1 MSDPYILR
9 AEGVLAPPITFGQR
23 LKHLGPGFVLSAAIV
38 GSGELIATTALGAKA
53 GFVAFWV
60 IIVSCLVKVAVQ
72 VQFAK
77 HTILTGKTAMQTLE
91 ELPGPRL
98 GKARWTVVLYFLIML
113 IKFIQMGGI
122 IGGVAL
128 VMNMLMPQVSVSIWA
143 LIMAPLTSV
152 LVYRGYY
159 QVVEKMC
166 LVLIAGFTLF
176 AIAALIFLQQTPYA
190 IDWASLSTGLT
201 FSLPASAVVYAFGAF
216 GITGIGGEEII
227 YYNYW
232 CLEKGYARHAGPND
246 GTVAW
251 EQRARGWIKVMQTDA
266 VCSMVVYTSVTA
278 VFYLLGAAV
287 LHARQEVPEGYQLL
301 EVLSGIFTESLG
313 PWARIFF
320 MVGAFFVLY
329 STLFAGLA
337 VWGRLFSDIFSHFGW
352 MDFFDLKQR
361 KRSIGILSWVVP
373 LLWAFLFLGIKLP
386 LFMVLSGGIAGS
398 VLLLLVIYA
407 VLYFRYGSPSGK
419 FDASW
424 RFDLIFWVSILA
436 ILGVS
441 IYGVSSVLNPQP
453 TPKAQPKLGLLQD
466 FDQKKALQ
474 LDSFVNVYQKR
485 HKIPGVSL
493 ALLKDGKL
501 AYAQT
506 YGLRNTTTKEPV
518 TENTLFEAA
527 SITKPVF
534 AYAVLRLMEKGLIDL
549 EKPLYQYLPN
559 PDIAYDERYK
569 LMTTRHVLSHRTGFP
584 NWRHENK
591 DGKLD
596 LKFTPGTQYNYS
608 GEGFEYLKKVVEKIT
623 GKGVE
628 QVLQEE
634 VIQPLGL
641 YHTYF
646 SKNDTLVKLVAT
658 GHVKNR
664 PSRDEIPEKPG
675 MAYSMY
681 TEAKAFTRFMLALL
695 HQEGLK
701 PETYAKMLSVQTTFP
716 WEEKE
721 KPPYKSHL
729 GLSLF
734 VSESPIGLAF
744 GHMGSNGDFNCLF
757 RVYQEARSGFVVF
770 TNSSTAGP
778 LIRDLEAFLLG
789 EQVNN

>member
-1 MSDPYILR
+1 MSDPYVLR
-9 AEGVLAPPITFGQR
+9 ADAVQAPPVTFWHR
-23 LKHLGPGFVLSAAIV
+23 LQHLGPGFVLSAAIV

-60 IIVSCLVKVAVQ
+60 ILVSCLVKVAVQ

-77 HTILTGKTAMQTLE
+77 HTILTGKTAMQTLDD
-91 ELPGPRL
+91 LPGPRI
-98 GKARWTVVLYFLIML
+98 GKARWTVALYFLIML

-128 VMNMLMPQVSVSIWA
+128 VLNMMLPQLSVAVWA
-143 LIMAPLTSV
+143 LLMAPLTSV
-152 LVYRGYY
+152 LVFRGYY
-159 QVVEKMC
+159 NVVEKTC
-166 LVLIAGFTLF
+166 LLLITGFTLF
-176 AIAALIFLQQTPYA
+176 AIAALIFLQYTPYA
-190 IDWASLSTGLT
+190 MDWAQLGTGLS
-201 FSLPASAVVYAFGAF
+201 FSLPSSAVIYAFGAF

-232 CLEKGYARHAGPND
+232 CLEKGYARHTGPND
-246 GTVAW
+246 GSEAW
-251 EQRARGWIKVMQTDA
+251 AERARGWIKVMQADA
-266 VCSMVVYTSVTA
+266 VCSMVVYTAVTA

-361 KRSIGILSWVVP
+361 QRSIGILSWVVP
-373 LLWAFLFLGIKLP
+373 LIWAFLFLSIKLP

-398 VLLLLVIYA
+398 VLLLLVLYA
-407 VLYFRYGSPSGK
+407 TLYFRYGTATGK

-424 RFDLIFWVSILA
+424 RFDLVFWVSILA
-436 ILGVS
+436 ILAVS
-441 IYGVSSVLNPQP
+441 VYGIYSLNLKE
-453 TPKAQPKLGLLQD
+453 PKKEKKLGLLLN
-466 FDQKKALQ
+466 FDQNKVPEI
-474 LDSFVNVYQKR
+474 DRFIESYQKR
-485 HKIPGVSL
+485 YHIPGVSL
-493 ALLKDGKL
+493 ALIKDGKL

-506 YGLRNTTTKEPV
+506 YGVRNTATQIPV
-518 TENTLFEAA
+518 DENTLFEAA

-534 AYAVLRLMEKGLIDL
+534 AFAVLRLMEKGLIDL
-549 EKPLYQYLPN
+549 DKPLYEYLPN
-559 PDIAYDERYK
+559 KDIAYDERYK
-569 LMTTRHVLSHRTGFP
+569 LITARHVLCHRTGFP
-584 NWRHENK
+584 NWRHQNK

-596 LKFTPGTQYNYS
+596 LKFTPGTEYSYS
-608 GEGFEYLKKVVEKIT
+608 GEGFEYLKRVVEKIT

-628 QVLQEE
+628 QILREE

-646 SKNDTLVKLVAT
+646 SKNDTLVKLAAT
-658 GHVKNR
+658 GHFKKR
-664 PSRDEIPEKPG
+664 ISTGEIPSQPG

-681 TEAKAFTRFMLALL
+681 TEARAFSRFMLALL
-695 HQEGLK
+695 EQRGLK
-701 PETYAKMLSVQTTFP
+701 PETYAEMFSVQSSFT

-721 KPPYKSHL
+721 KPKYKSHL

-734 VSESPIGLAF
+734 VHESPYGLAF
-744 GHMGSNGDFNCLF
+744 GHQGSNGDFNCNF
-757 RVYQEARSGFVVF
+757 EVYKEAKMGYVVF
-770 TNSSTAGP
+770 TNASTAGP
-778 LIRDLEAFLLG
+778 LIRDLPEFLVGGKL
-789 EQVNN
+789 

>member
-1 MSDPYILR
+1 MSDPYVLR
-9 AEGVLAPPITFGQR
+9 LDAVQTPPVSFWQR
-23 LKHLGPGFVLSAAIV
+23 LQHLGPGFVLSAAIV

-60 IIVSCLVKVAVQ
+60 ILVSCLVKVAVQ

-77 HTILTGKTAMQTLE
+77 HTILTGKTAMQTFDD
-91 ELPGPRL
+91 LPGPRI
-98 GKARWTVVLYFLIML
+98 GKARWTVALYFLIML
-113 IKFIQMGGI
+113 IKFVQMGGI

-128 VMNMLMPQVSVSIWA
+128 VLNMLLPQLSVAIWA
-143 LIMAPLTSV
+143 LVMAPMTSV
-152 LVYRGYY
+152 LVFRGYY
-159 QVVEKMC
+159 SVVEKTC
-166 LVLIAGFTLF
+166 LLLITGFTLF
-176 AIAALIFLQQTPYA
+176 AIAALIFLQYTPYG
-190 IDWASLSTGLT
+190 IDWGQLSTGLS
-201 FSLPASAVVYAFGAF
+201 FSLPSSAVVYAFGAF

-232 CLEKGYARHAGPND
+232 CLEKGYARHTGPND
-246 GTVAW
+246 GSAAW
-251 EQRARGWIKVMQTDA
+251 AERARGWIKVMQADA
-266 VCSMVVYTSVTA
+266 VCSMVVYTAVTA

-361 KRSIGILSWVVP
+361 QRSIGILSWVVP
-373 LLWAFLFLGIKLP
+373 LIWTFLFLSIKLP

-398 VLLLLVIYA
+398 VLLLLVLYA
-407 VLYFRYGSPSGK
+407 TLYFRYGTTTGK

-424 RFDLIFWVSILA
+424 RFDLVFWVSILA
-436 ILGVS
+436 ILAVS
-441 IYGVSSVLNPQP
+441 VYGIYSLNFKA
-453 TPKAQPKLGLLQD
+453 PKKEQKLGLLLN
-466 FDQKKALQ
+466 FDQNKAAE
-474 LDSFVNVYQKR
+474 LDHFIESYQKR
-485 HKIPGVSL
+485 YHIPGVSL
-493 ALLKDGKL
+493 ALIKNGKV

-506 YGLRNTTTKEPV
+506 YGVRNTATQAPV
-518 TENTLFEAA
+518 DENTLFEAA

-534 AYAVLRLMEKGLIDL
+534 AFAVLRLVEKGIIDL
-549 EKPLYQYLPN
+549 DKPLYQYLPN
-559 PDIAYDERYK
+559 KDIEYDERYK
-569 LMTTRHVLSHRTGFP
+569 LMTARHVLCHRTGFP
-584 NWRHENK
+584 NWRNQNK

-596 LKFTPGTQYNYS
+596 LKFTPGSEYSYS
-608 GEGFEYLKKVVEKIT
+608 GEGFEYLKRVVEKIT

-628 QVLQEE
+628 QVLREE

-646 SKNDTLVKLVAT
+646 SKNDTLVKLAAT
-658 GHVKNR
+658 GHFKKR
-664 PSRDEIPEKPG
+664 ISTDEIPTQPG

-681 TEAKAFTRFMLALL
+681 TEARAFSRFMLALL
-695 HQEGLK
+695 EQKGLK
-701 PETYAKMLSVQTTFP
+701 PETYTEMLSVQSSFP

-721 KPPYKSHL
+721 KPKYKSHL

-734 VSESPIGLAF
+734 VHESPYGLAF
-744 GHMGSNGDFNCLF
+744 GHQGSNGDFNCNF
-757 RVYQEARSGFVVF
+757 EVYKEAKMGYVVF
-770 TNSSTAGP
+770 TNASTAGP
-778 LIRDLEAFLLG
+778 LIRDLGEFLVG
-789 EQVNN
+789 GKVD

>member
-1 MSDPYILR
+1 MSDPYVLR
-9 AEGVLAPPITFGQR
+9 ADAVQAPPVTFWHR
-23 LKHLGPGFVLSAAIV
+23 LQHLGPGFVLSAAIV

-60 IIVSCLVKVAVQ
+60 ILVSCLVKVAVQ

-77 HTILTGKTAMQTLE
+77 HTILTGKTAMQTLDD
-91 ELPGPRL
+91 LPGPRI
-98 GKARWTVVLYFLIML
+98 GKARWTVALYFLIML

-128 VMNMLMPQVSVSIWA
+128 VVNMMLPQLSVAIWA
-143 LIMAPLTSV
+143 LLMAPLTSV

-159 QVVEKMC
+159 NVVEKTC
-166 LVLIAGFTLF
+166 LLLITGFTLF
-176 AIAALIFLQQTPYA
+176 AIAALIFLQYTPYA
-190 IDWASLSTGLT
+190 INWVQLGTGLS
-201 FSLPASAVVYAFGAF
+201 FSLPSSAVIYAFGAF

-232 CLEKGYARHAGPND
+232 CLEKGYARHTGPND
-246 GTVAW
+246 CSAAW
-251 EQRARGWIKVMQTDA
+251 AERARGWIKVMQADA
-266 VCSMVVYTSVTA
+266 VCSMVLYTAVTA

-301 EVLSGIFTESLG
+301 EVLSSIFTESLG

-361 KRSIGILSWVVP
+361 RRSIGLLSWVVP
-373 LLWAFLFLGIKLP
+373 LIWAFLFLSIKLP

-407 VLYFRYGSPSGK
+407 TLYFRYGTASGK

-424 RFDLIFWVSILA
+424 RFDLVFWVSILS
-436 ILGVS
+436 ILAVS
-441 IYGVSSVLNPQP
+441 VYGIYSLNLKE
-453 TPKAQPKLGLLQD
+453 PKKEQKLGLLLNFNQN
-466 FDQKKALQ
+466 KAPEIDRFIQ
-474 LDSFVNVYQKR
+474 SYQKR
-485 HKIPGVSL
+485 YHIPGVSL
-493 ALLKDGKL
+493 ALIEDGKV

-506 YGLRNTTTKEPV
+506 YGVRNTATQVPV
-518 TENTLFEAA
+518 DENTLFEAA
-527 SITKPVF
+527 SMTKPVF
-534 AYAVLRLMEKGLIDL
+534 AYAVLRLMEKGIIYLD
-549 EKPLYQYLPN
+549 KPLYQYLPN
-559 PDIAYDERYK
+559 KDIEYDERYK
-569 LMTTRHVLSHRTGFP
+569 LITARHVLSHRTGFP
-584 NWRHENK
+584 NWRHQNK

-596 LKFTPGTQYNYS
+596 LKFTPGTQYSYS
-608 GEGFEYLKKVVEKIT
+608 GEGFEYLKRVVEKIT

-628 QVLQEE
+628 QVLREE

-646 SKNDTLVKLVAT
+646 SKNDTLVKLAAT
-658 GHVKNR
+658 GHFKKRVSTDK
-664 PSRDEIPEKPG
+664 IPEQPG
-675 MAYSMY
+675 MSYSMY
-681 TEAKAFTRFMLALL
+681 TEARAFSRFMLALL
-695 HQEGLK
+695 DQHGLK
-701 PETYAKMLSVQTTFP
+701 PETYAEMLSAQSNFP

-721 KPPYKSHL
+721 KPIYKSHL

-734 VSESPIGLAF
+734 VRESPDGLVF
-744 GHMGSNGDFNCLF
+744 GHQGSNGDFNCNF
-757 RVYQEARSGFVVF
+757 EVYKDAKMGYAVF
-770 TNSSTAGP
+770 TNASTAGP
-778 LIRDLEAFLLG
+778 LIRDLPEFLIG
-789 EQVNN
+789 KKNQ

>member
-1 MSDPYILR
+1 MSDPYVLR
-9 AEGVLAPPITFGQR
+9 ADAVQAPPVTFWHR
-23 LKHLGPGFVLSAAIV
+23 LQHLGPGFVLSAAIV

-60 IIVSCLVKVAVQ
+60 ILVSCLVKVAVQ

-77 HTILTGKTAMQTLE
+77 HTILTGKTAMQTLDD
-91 ELPGPRL
+91 LPGPRI
-98 GKARWTVVLYFLIML
+98 GKARWTVALYFLIML

-128 VMNMLMPQVSVSIWA
+128 VLNMMLPQLSVAVWA
-143 LIMAPLTSV
+143 LLMAPLTSV
-152 LVYRGYY
+152 LVFRGYY
-159 QVVEKMC
+159 NVVEKTC
-166 LVLIAGFTLF
+166 LLLITGFTLF
-176 AIAALIFLQQTPYA
+176 AIAALIFLQYTPYA
-190 IDWASLSTGLT
+190 MDWAQLGTGLS
-201 FSLPASAVVYAFGAF
+201 FSLPSSAVIYAFGAF

-232 CLEKGYARHAGPND
+232 CLEKGYARHTGPND
-246 GTVAW
+246 GSQAW
-251 EQRARGWIKVMQTDA
+251 AERARGWIKVMQADA
-266 VCSMVVYTSVTA
+266 VCSMIVYTAVTA

-301 EVLSGIFTESLG
+301 EVLSSIFTESLG

-361 KRSIGILSWVVP
+361 QRSIGILSWVVP
-373 LLWAFLFLGIKLP
+373 LIWAFLFLSIKLP

-398 VLLLLVIYA
+398 VLLLLVLYA
-407 VLYFRYGSPSGK
+407 TLYFRYGTATGK

-424 RFDLIFWVSILA
+424 RFDLVFWVSILA
-436 ILGVS
+436 ILAVS
-441 IYGVSSVLNPQP
+441 VYGIYSLNLKE
-453 TPKAQPKLGLLQD
+453 PKKEKKLGLLLN
-466 FDQKKALQ
+466 FDQNKVPEI
-474 LDSFVNVYQKR
+474 DRFIESYQKR
-485 HKIPGVSL
+485 YHIPGVSL
-493 ALLKDGKL
+493 ALIKDGKL

-506 YGLRNTTTKEPV
+506 YGVRNTATQIPV
-518 TENTLFEAA
+518 DENTLFEAA
-527 SITKPVF
+527 SMTKPVF
-534 AYAVLRLMEKGLIDL
+534 AFAVLRLMEKGSIDL
-549 EKPLYQYLPN
+549 DKPLYQYLPN
-559 PDIAYDERYK
+559 QDIAYDERYK
-569 LMTTRHVLSHRTGFP
+569 LITARHVLCHRTGFP
-584 NWRHENK
+584 NWRHQNK

-596 LKFTPGTQYNYS
+596 LKFTPGTEYSYS
-608 GEGFEYLKKVVEKIT
+608 GEGFEYLKRVVEKIT

-628 QVLQEE
+628 QILREE

-646 SKNDTLVKLVAT
+646 SKNDTLVKLAAT
-658 GHVKNR
+658 GYFKKR
-664 PSRDEIPEKPG
+664 ISTGEIPSQPG

-681 TEAKAFTRFMLALL
+681 TEARAFSRFMLALL
-695 HQEGLK
+695 EQRGLK
-701 PETYAKMLSVQTTFP
+701 PETYTEMLSVQSSFP

-721 KPPYKSHL
+721 KPKYKSHL

-734 VSESPIGLAF
+734 VHESPYGLAF
-744 GHMGSNGDFNCLF
+744 GHQGSNGDFNCNF
-757 RVYQEARSGFVVF
+757 EVYKEAKMGYVVF
-770 TNSSTAGP
+770 TNASTAGP
-778 LIRDLEAFLLG
+778 LIRDLGEFLVGGKL
-789 EQVNN
+789 

>member
-1 MSDPYILR
+1 MSDPYVLR
-9 AEGVLAPPITFGQR
+9 ADAVQAPPVTFWHR
-23 LKHLGPGFVLSAAIV
+23 LQHLGPGFVLSAAIV

-60 IIVSCLVKVAVQ
+60 ILLSCLVKVAVQ

-77 HTILTGKTAMQTLE
+77 HTILTGKTAMQTLDD
-91 ELPGPRL
+91 LPGPRI
-98 GKARWTVVLYFLIML
+98 GKARWTVALYFLIML

-128 VMNMLMPQVSVSIWA
+128 VLHMLLPQLPVAIWA

-159 QVVEKMC
+159 NVVEKTC
-166 LVLIAGFTLF
+166 LLLITGFTLF
-176 AIAALIFLQQTPYA
+176 AIAALIFLQYTPYA
-190 IDWASLSTGLT
+190 IDWAQLGTGLS
-201 FSLPASAVVYAFGAF
+201 FSLPSSAVIYAFGAF

-232 CLEKGYARHAGPND
+232 CLEKGYARHTGPND
-246 GTVAW
+246 GSEAW
-251 EQRARGWIKVMQTDA
+251 AERARGWIKVMQADA
-266 VCSMVVYTSVTA
+266 VCSMVVYTAVTA

-373 LLWAFLFLGIKLP
+373 LIWAFLFLSIKLP

-407 VLYFRYGSPSGK
+407 TLYFRYGTATGQ
-419 FDASW
+419 FDTSW
-424 RFDLIFWVSILA
+424 RFDLVFWVSILS
-436 ILGVS
+436 ILAVS
-441 IYGVSSVLNPQP
+441 VYGIYSLNLKE
-453 TPKAQPKLGLLQD
+453 PKKGQKLGLLHNFERGKEAEIDRFIQ
-466 FDQKKALQ
+466 
-474 LDSFVNVYQKR
+474 SYQKR
-485 HKIPGVSL
+485 YHIPGVSL
-493 ALLKDGKL
+493 ALIKDGKL

-506 YGLRNTTTKEPV
+506 YGVRNTATQVPV
-518 TENTLFEAA
+518 DENTLFEAA

-534 AYAVLRLMEKGLIDL
+534 AFAVLRLMEKGIIELD
-549 EKPLYQYLPN
+549 KPLYQYLPN
-559 PDIAYDERYK
+559 QDIAYDGRYK
-569 LMTTRHVLSHRTGFP
+569 LMTARHVLSHRTGFP
-584 NWRHENK
+584 NWRHQNK

-596 LKFTPGTQYNYS
+596 LKFTPGAQFNYS
-608 GEGFEYLKKVVEKIT
+608 GEGFEYLKRVVEKVT

-628 QVLQEE
+628 QVLREE

-646 SKNDTLVKLVAT
+646 SKNDTLVKLAAT
-658 GHVKNR
+658 GHFKKRV
-664 PSRDEIPEKPG
+664 STDEIPEQPG
-675 MAYSMY
+675 MSYSMY
-681 TEAKAFTRFMLALL
+681 TEARAFSRFMLALL
-695 HQEGLK
+695 DQRGLK
-701 PETYAKMLSVQTTFP
+701 PETYKEMLSVQTSFP

-721 KPPYKSHL
+721 KPKYKSHL

-734 VSESPIGLAF
+734 VRESPDGLVF
-744 GHMGSNGDFNCLF
+744 GHQGSNGDFNCNF
-757 RVYQEARSGFVVF
+757 EVYKDAKMGYVVF

-778 LIRDLEAFLLG
+778 LIRDLTEFLVG
-789 EQVNN
+789 EKE